1 MTRSKLGFCAAA
13 IVVLAAPI
21 VTIPASGA
29 PNTASD
35 VAAILFEKPQ
45 WTNAPAGSSL
55 TYAYSQKIP
64 AKYGPSF
71 DDKITLKLD
80 KGDDD
85 KSRTAEVRMFSGEHV
100 TPAGPFRSQ
109 EQNPVM
115 LLALENNVE
124 QLTKAWGANPRYL
137 KNAVRKAWRETA
149 KIEDV
154 QLAVAG
160 KQVPGK
166 RITIEPY
173 KGDSQA
179 ERMGGLETMVYT
191 VEVADSVPGNLV
203 RVDVHAPDSGTPSF
217 SETLTYAS
225 ETTP

>member
-1 MTRSKLGFCAAA
+1 MRRSKLGLGAAA
-13 IVVLAAPI
+13 IVMLAAPI
-21 VTIPASGA
+21 VSVSALGA

-35 VAAILFEKPQ
+35 VAALLFEKSQ
-45 WTNAPAGSSL
+45 WTNAPVGSSL

-64 AKYGPSF
+64 VKMGPSF

-85 KSRTAEVRMFSGEHV
+85 KSRTAEVRMFTGEHA
-100 TPAGPFRSQ
+100 TPAGPFRSD

-124 QLTKAWGANPRYL
+124 QLSKAWGANPRYL
-137 KNAVRKAWRETA
+137 KNAVRKAWRENA
-149 KIEDV
+149 KIENVPLTVD
-154 QLAVAG
+154 G
-160 KQVPGK
+160 KQVPGT

-173 KGDSQA
+173 KNDSEA
-179 ERMGGLETMVYT
+179 VKMGGLETMVYT

-203 RVDVHAPDSGTPSF
+203 RVDIHAPDSGTPSF
-217 SETLTYAS
+217 VETLTYAG
-225 ETTP
+225 ETK